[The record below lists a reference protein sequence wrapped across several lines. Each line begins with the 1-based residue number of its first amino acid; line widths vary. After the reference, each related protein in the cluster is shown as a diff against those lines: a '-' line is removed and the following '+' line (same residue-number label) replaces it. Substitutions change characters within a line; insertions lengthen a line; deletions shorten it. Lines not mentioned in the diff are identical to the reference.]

1 MKTTPLPLDGVL
13 LIELDL
19 HGDERG
25 FFIERFNVDRFRA
38 NGLPCEFVQD
48 NHSRSRPGVI
58 RGLHFQH
65 TPAQGKLVGVT
76 RGRVWDVVVD
86 IRPNSTTFGQSYGT
100 ELTDMNGK
108 LLWVPPGFAHGFCVL
123 GDTPADM
130 LYKVDAAYNQKGE
143 AGILWNDPALDIEWP
158 INEPI
163 VSARDQTMPTF
174 AEHRAA
180 QTATFG
186 HSR

>member
-1 MKTTPLPLDGVL
+1 MKTTRLHLECVV
-13 LIELDL
+13 LIELVL
-19 HGDERG
+19 HGAERG

-48 NHSRSRPGVI
+48 NHSRSSPGVL
-58 RGLHFQH
+58 RGLHYQH

-86 IRPNSTTFGQSYGT
+86 IRPHAPTFGQSYGT

-130 LYKVDAAYNQKGE
+130 LYKVDTAYNPKGE
-143 AGILWNDPALDIEWP
+143 AGILWNDPALGIEWP
-158 INEPI
+158 ISDPT

-174 AEHRAA
+174 AEHLAA
-180 QTATFG
+180 QTTTSER
-186 HSR
+186 SR

>member
-1 MKTTPLPLDGVL
+1 MKTTQVHLDGVL
-13 LIELDL
+13 VIELDL

-25 FFIERFNVDRFRA
+25 FFVERFNVDRFRSH
-38 NGLPCEFVQD
+38 GLPCEFVQD
-48 NHSRSRPGVI
+48 NHSRSSPGVL
-58 RGLHFQH
+58 RGLHYQH

-86 IRPNSTTFGQSYGT
+86 IRPDAATFGQSYGT

-108 LLWVPPGFAHGFCVL
+108 LVWVPPGFAHGFCVL

-130 LYKVDAAYNQKGE
+130 LYKVDAAYNPKGE
-143 AGILWNDPALDIEWP
+143 AGILWNDPALGIEWP
-158 INEPI
+158 IGDPT

-180 QTATFG
+180 QAALG
-186 HSR
+186 GRSD